1 MTILPVNNSILN
13 SVTYVLYSEDVDYCI
28 LIDCGEYETLKPV
41 LDRINKKVKAVLL
54 THGHSDHIYGL
65 KMLVKEQPLIDVYT
79 TDEGHEELQN
89 FKKNLSF
96 YQEASFIIKDY
107 CKKTLLDDD
116 ILHFEGIADIKVIA
130 THGHT
135 PSSITYKIGCNLF
148 TGDAYIPG
156 VNVFTKFP
164 GANKQQALI
173 SYMKLMEMEKEGCK
187 IYCGHHDYDG
197 IP

>member
-1 MTILPVNNSILN
+1 MN
-13 SVTYVLYSEDVDYCI
+13 SVTYILYSEDVDYCI
-28 LIDCGEYETLKPV
+28 LIDCGEYEVLKPV

-54 THGHSDHIYGL
+54 THGHSDHICGL
-65 KMLVKEQPLIDVYT
+65 KMLVKEQPSIDVYT
-79 TDEGHEELQN
+79 TNEGHKEIQN

-96 YQEASFIIKDY
+96 YQEAAFIIKDY
-107 CKKTLLDDD
+107 CQKTLMDDD
-116 ILHFEGIADIKVIA
+116 ILHFDGIADIKVIA

-164 GANKQQALI
+164 RANKQQALE
-173 SYMKLMEMEKEGCK
+173 SYMKLMKMEKEGYK
-187 IYCGHHDYDG
+187 IYCGHHDYEK